1 MYYVYKYVYIYIYIC
16 VYFRIDFKSRAPDA
30 HHTRV
35 SCFSVVNEVIQMG
48 EDSAVARYAAEFVGT
63 FMLIF
68 TIGCN
73 VLSGQPIWGGVSIA
87 CGLTVTI
94 YALGSESCTRPLQQ
108 VGMAGGGHLHGCPAR
123 RRNSC
128 RYLH

>member
-1 MYYVYKYVYIYIYIC
+1 
-16 VYFRIDFKSRAPDA
+16 
-30 HHTRV
+30 
-35 SCFSVVNEVIQMG
+35 MG
-48 EDSAVARYAAEFVGT
+48 EDSAVACYAAEFVGT

-94 YALGSESCTRPLQQ
+94 YALGKSSGANFNPAVSLALGLCNKLAWLEVAIYMGVQLVAGILAGIYIESCEVDSLCTI
-108 VGMAGGGHLHGCPAR
+108 MADGGISKCVHM
-123 RRNSC
+123 
-128 RYLH
+128 